1 MNELVEQLLKEE
13 CYVIDFLP
21 RKVAKAF
28 AERFFEVEEYF
39 LQGNEWE
46 RIKESFVRILLKL
59 QCYYDFKVYNENW
72 HEEFSINEL
81 ADMIKDVL
89 SSSSGHMNLLC
100 EEDKLLICIE
110 GSALNLSIY
119 NASEEMVT
127 LLSEMAT
134 AEGLYIRKSE

>member
-13 CYVIDFLP
+13 CCVIDFLP

-59 QCYYDFKVYNENW
+59 QCYYGFKVYDEKW
-72 HEEFSINEL
+72 HEDFSINEL
-81 ADMIKDVL
+81 AVMIKDVL
-89 SSSSGHMNLLC
+89 SSSNRQMNMLC

-127 LLSEMAT
+127 LLSEMAM
-134 AEGLYIRKSE
+134 AEGLYIKKSE